1 MFSYAQALI
10 GIIAIVRK
18 LVELGERN
26 SWIEEGERN
35 FILKESLAVSKVL
48 KFKDKVKAEKLT
60 KDQLF
65 KELED
70 DFRD

>member
-1 MFSYAQALI
+1 MLTYAQLI
-10 GIIAIVRK
+10 VYGLQLARK
-18 LVELGERN
+18 LVELGEKHG
-26 SWIEEGERN
+26 WIEEGERN
-35 FILKESLAVSKVL
+35 FILKESLAVSKIL

-65 KELED
+65 KDLEG